1 MVRRAFI
8 QHHQKKLLSA
18 LKIMNSK
25 LEIIGVEDGNVV
37 KTNFYIYNVPT
48 HENLI
53 LNNSRLKRSFEFK
66 HVHLYLR
73 FEFSF
78 TRSLKAK
85 LTLIREFLGPS
96 PSVFSG
102 KKIQNHRW

>member
-37 KTNFYIYNVPT
+37 ITNFYIYNVPT

-53 LNNSRLKRSFEFK
+53 LNNSRLKRSRTCGSILEIWVLFHTLLESK
-66 HVHLYLR
+66 IKSRALVSKNPWNYK
-73 FEFSF
+73 FS
-78 TRSLKAK
+78 
-85 LTLIREFLGPS
+85 
-96 PSVFSG
+96 
-102 KKIQNHRW
+102 